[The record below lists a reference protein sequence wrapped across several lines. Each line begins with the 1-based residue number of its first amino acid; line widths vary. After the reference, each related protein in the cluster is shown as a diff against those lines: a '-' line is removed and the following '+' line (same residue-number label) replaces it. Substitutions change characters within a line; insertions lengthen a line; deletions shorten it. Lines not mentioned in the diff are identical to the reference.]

1 MWPPWLARLLR
12 RSPPRGPAPR
22 VDPASLFA
30 ARVPLPLRDD
40 VIAASYG
47 PGFQTDLSSW
57 TLWLDRAGGLRQQV
71 RVCAPE
77 NDYRVEHR
85 TETAQVAADEVA
97 ALLRLAEE
105 VGFQDLPPALG
116 EWNLTDQGTIAVTV
130 RLPGG
135 VAAVFAYGASLAA
148 YRGMPEAVRLVRLW
162 ERVERLSLYRSRY
175 RSRA

>member
-12 RSPPRGPAPR
+12 RSLREPAPW
-22 VDPASLFA
+22 VEPAFLFA

-47 PGFQTDLSSW
+47 PGFETDLSSW
-57 TLWLDRAGGLRQQV
+57 TLWLDRAGGLRQQI

-77 NDYRVEHR
+77 NEYRVEHR
-85 TETAQVAADEVA
+85 TETAQVGVEEVA

-105 VGFQDLPPALG
+105 VGFQDLPPDLG
-116 EWNLTDQGTIAVTV
+116 EWDVTDQETVAVTV

-162 ERVERLSLYRSRY
+162 EGIERLSLYRSRY